1 MRKITYKDA
10 GVDVDEGQRAV
21 ELMKKAVTR
30 TFTPGVLEGIGSF
43 GALYQPDLAGMTQPV
58 LVAGTDGV
66 GTKLKLAFMMDK
78 HDTIG
83 KDCVAMCVNDILC
96 HGAKPLFFL
105 DYLATGRL
113 KAEKAAAVVTGVA
126 EGCQEAGCALVGG
139 ETAEMPGF
147 YNEGEY
153 DLAGFA
159 VGLVERQKMITGSC
173 IEPGDVLIGLTSS
186 GIHSNGYSLVRRLL
200 LEERQLSLEEVL
212 PGFDQPLGNVL
223 LTPTRIYAKAVLA
236 VLDKYQVKGMAH
248 ITGGGFSENIPRM
261 LPDGCEAR
269 IFLKSW
275 QVPAIFNLLAEV
287 GDLEND
293 DLYATFNMGIG
304 LVMAVT
310 PSDAAGIV
318 EILKTMGETAMEI
331 GLVAAGEKKVI
342 LCTP

>member
-223 LTPTRIYAKAVLA
+223 LTPTRIYVKAVLA

>member
-21 ELMKKAVTR
+21 ELMKKAVTH

-43 GALYQPDLAGMTQPV
+43 GALYQPDLSGMTQPV
-58 LVAGTDGV
+58 LVSGTDGV
-66 GTKLKLAFMMDK
+66 GTKLKLAFLMDN

-147 YNEGEY
+147 YSEGEY

-159 VGLVERQKMITGSC
+159 VGLVDRQKMITGSS
-173 IEPGDVLIGLTSS
+173 IKPGDILIGLASS
-186 GIHSNGYSLVRRLL
+186 GIHSNGFSLVRRLL
-200 LEERQLSLEEVL
+200 LEERQLSLEKIL
-212 PGFDQPLGNVL
+212 PGFDQSLGNVL
-223 LTPTRIYAKAVLA
+223 LTPTRIYVKPVLA
-236 VLDKYQVKGMAH
+236 VLDKYLVKGIAH
-248 ITGGGFSENIPRM
+248 ITGGGFYENIPRM

-269 IFLKSW
+269 IYLNSW
-275 QVPAIFNLLAEV
+275 QVPAIFHLLAEV
-287 GDLEND
+287 GELDDD

-304 LVMAVT
+304 LVMAVKPT
-310 PSDAAGIV
+310 DAEGIV
-318 EILKTMGETAMEI
+318 ESLKSMGETAMVV
-331 GLVAAGEKKVI
+331 GHVAAGEKKVT
-342 LCTP
+342 LCVP

>member
-1 MRKITYKDA
+1 
-10 GVDVDEGQRAV
+10 
-21 ELMKKAVTR
+21 
-30 TFTPGVLEGIGSF
+30 
-43 GALYQPDLAGMTQPV
+43 
-58 LVAGTDGV
+58 
-66 GTKLKLAFMMDK
+66 
-78 HDTIG
+78 
-83 KDCVAMCVNDILC
+83 
-96 HGAKPLFFL
+96 
-105 DYLATGRL
+105 
-113 KAEKAAAVVTGVA
+113 VA

-147 YNEGEY
+147 YSEGEY

-159 VGLVERQKMITGSC
+159 VGLVDRQKMITGSC
-173 IEPGDVLIGLTSS
+173 IEPGDVLIGLASS
-186 GIHSNGYSLVRRLL
+186 GIHSNGFSLVRRLL

-223 LTPTRIYAKAVLA
+223 LTPTRIYVKPVLA

-261 LPDGCEAR
+261 LPDGCEAL
-269 IFLKSW
+269 IYLKNW

-287 GDLEND
+287 GELDND

-310 PSDAAGIV
+310 SGDAGGIV
-318 EILKTMGETAMEI
+318 EILNTMGEKAMVI
-331 GLVAAGEKKVI
+331 GLVAAGEKKVT